1 MAGAVMLTVFCYD
14 VEENRDRRRVATML
28 QSLAVRVQKSVFEA
42 WLPPEVAVRLSE
54 KAAALLGP
62 NDSLRVYSISAD
74 GYRRTKAY
82 GATALLGPEN
92 YYLV

>member
-1 MAGAVMLTVFCYD
+1 MASAVMLTVFCYD
-14 VEENRDRRRVATML
+14 LEESRDRRRVSTLL
-28 QSLAVRVQKSVFEA
+28 QTQAVRVQKSVFEA
-42 WLPPEVAVRLSE
+42 WLPEDVAVRLSE
-54 KAAALLGP
+54 KAAAMLGP

-82 GATALLGPEN
+82 GASALLGPEN

>member
-1 MAGAVMLTVFCYD
+1 MPGVVMLTVFAYD
-14 VEENRDRRRVATML
+14 VEENRDRRRIATML

-42 WLPPEVAVRLSE
+42 WLPEEVAERLAS
-54 KAAALLGP
+54 KAAAMLGP
-62 NDSLRVYSISAD
+62 NDSLRVYSISAT

-82 GATALLGPEN
+82 GATALLGPQD